1 MAKARIARKS
11 TWVDMTAF
19 VDVAFLILTFFILA
33 TKFKPAEPVEVKT
46 PSSVSADKVP
56 EMDAFLVTIDKDG
69 RVFVQMDDPKARE
82 SIANNLNET
91 RQLGLTPA
99 EIRSFTNAP
108 SIGVPFANLKELL
121 AMDPEQQKNVKQPGI
136 PVPDSTGGEL
146 YYWVRDAMSTYAG
159 KKTTWLIKAD
169 NETKYPVVRNVLDAF
184 KRNDI
189 NKFKLVTKFQD
200 APVGSP
206 LWNSRQDQIKK
217 ASSGT

>member
-1 MAKARIARKS
+1 MPKAKIARKS

-19 VDVAFLILTFFILA
+19 VDVSFLILTFFILA
-33 TKFKPAEPVEVKT
+33 TKFKPEEPVEVKF

-56 EMDAFLVTIDKDG
+56 EMDAFMVTIDKDG

-99 EIRSFTNAP
+99 NIKAFTNAP
-108 SIGVPFANLKELL
+108 SMGVPFAGMKQLL
-121 AMDPEQQKNVKQPGI
+121 SMDPEQQKNVKQPGI

-146 YYWVRDAMSTYAG
+146 YFWVRDAKSTYAG
-159 KKTTWLIKAD
+159 KKITWLIKAD
-169 NETKYPVVRNVLDAF
+169 NETKFPVVKNVLEAF

-189 NKFKLVTKFQD
+189 NKFQLVTKFQD
-200 APVGSP
+200 APVGTP
-206 LWNSRQDQIKK
+206 LWESRQNMIKK
-217 ASSGT
+217 AGGS

>member
-1 MAKARIARKS
+1 MSKAKIVRKS

-19 VDVAFLILTFFILA
+19 VDVSFLILTFFILA
-33 TKFKPAEPVEVKT
+33 TKFKPEEPVEVKF

-56 EMDAFLVTIDKDG
+56 EMDAFMVTIDKDG

-99 EIRSFTNAP
+99 NIKAFTNAP
-108 SIGVPFANLKELL
+108 SMGVPFSGMKQLL
-121 AMDPEQQKNVKQPGI
+121 SMDPEQQKDIRQPGI

-146 YYWVRDAMSTYAG
+146 YFWVRDAKSTYAG
-159 KKTTWLIKAD
+159 KRITWLIKAD
-169 NETKYPVVRNVLDAF
+169 SETKFPVVRNVLEAF

-189 NKFKLVTKFQD
+189 NKFQLVTKFQD
-200 APVGSP
+200 APPGTP
-206 LWNSRQDQIKK
+206 LWNSRQEIIKK
-217 ASSGT
+217 AGGT